1 MDPVSGQNRSGVR
14 SRAFRCS
21 RDLLIAVLL
30 LAVSFLLA
38 SCGQQANAIPANAQS
53 GRCPV
58 CGMNA
63 NSNDD
68 WAAELYY
75 SDGTKIIFE
84 SLADL
89 LLFYTAPKEYKASE
103 LQMNSAN
110 VTRTAVKDY
119 KTRQV
124 IDARDATLV
133 YESRVQGPM
142 GADCIPFAAP
152 DEAREFAAANGG
164 RVLRF
169 QDITRPMAMDLRK
182 N

>member
-1 MDPVSGQNRSGVR
+1 M
-14 SRAFRCS
+14 
-21 RDLLIAVLL
+21 
-30 LAVSFLLA
+30 
-38 SCGQQANAIPANAQS
+38 NAIS
-53 GRCPV
+53 G
-58 CGMNA
+58 
-63 NSNDD
+63 DD

-89 LLFYTAPKEYKASE
+89 LLFYTAPNEYKASDI
-103 LQMNSAN
+103 QMNSGN

-119 KTRQV
+119 KTGQV

-133 YESRVQGPM
+133 YESRVHGPM
-142 GADCIPFAAP
+142 GPDCIPFSAH

-164 RVLRF
+164 TVMRF
-169 QDITRPMAMDLRK
+169 QDITRQMAMDLRK